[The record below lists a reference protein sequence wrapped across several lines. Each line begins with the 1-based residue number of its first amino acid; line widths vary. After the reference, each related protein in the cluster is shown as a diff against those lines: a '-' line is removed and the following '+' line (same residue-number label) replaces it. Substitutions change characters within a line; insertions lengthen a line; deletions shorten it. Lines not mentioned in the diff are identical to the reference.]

1 MNHPNFA
8 LHELSHQTCTFL
20 LVLNILGSFDH
31 ALWASDL
38 CCLKKPVIGKDS
50 MLRKPTTR
58 GYMKLWGLPPSTNIV
73 TLWLMMVPKIWKV
86 SGAGI
91 LTISLRLS
99 SGGSSSGDDGR
110 RLWRLCQPRW
120 KRRCRHHHQRSK
132 DGF

>member
-1 MNHPNFA
+1 MAHQPLNGLGGPSRKTLLLKRCNHTPLFPIM
-8 LHELSHQTCTFL
+8 TWR
-20 LVLNILGSFDH
+20 G
-31 ALWASDL
+31 
-38 CCLKKPVIGKDS
+38 VIGKD
-50 MLRKPTTR
+50 
-58 GYMKLWGLPPSTNIV
+58 I
-73 TLWLMMVPKIWKV
+73 